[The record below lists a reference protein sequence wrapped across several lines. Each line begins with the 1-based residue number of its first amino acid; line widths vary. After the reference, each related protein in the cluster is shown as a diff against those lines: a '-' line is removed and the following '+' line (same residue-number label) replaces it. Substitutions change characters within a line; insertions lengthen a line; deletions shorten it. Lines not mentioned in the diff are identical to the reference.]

1 MSCLPS
7 SVKCV
12 MFAAVELIK
21 NVFVFAN
28 LTFWGCSVGC
38 ICDIVVYSQGQVHTD
53 AAAGGMCRF
62 AT

>member
-1 MSCLPS
+1 
-7 SVKCV
+7 